1 MTAKATMSAFN
12 WLDRF
17 RRGSLRYNSFAFVLL
32 AYVTLNLGL
41 FNVTSGRL
49 LLRLRSLE
57 WSDRGLVY
65 MAVIIPPHFPPA
77 SKPLATMTDR
87 DWWNIATF
95 HGSKRAID
103 GSVDIWDFRRSE
115 LCGGSA
121 VQAGDQHEVEAG
133 AY

>member
-17 RRGSLRYNSFAFVLL
+17 RRGSLRYISFAFLLL

-41 FNVTSGRL
+41 LNVTSGRL
-49 LLRLRSLE
+49 LLCLRSLV
-57 WSDRGLVY
+57 WSDGGLVY
-65 MAVIIPPHFPPA
+65 MAVIVPSHFPPA

-95 HGSKRAID
+95 HGSKRY
-103 GSVDIWDFRRSE
+103 IWF
-115 LCGGSA
+115 C
-121 VQAGDQHEVEAG
+121 
-133 AY
+133 